1 MQPGN
6 PRLSLSSRLAP
17 IVSLSN
23 NWISRIGVVLVT
35 TAGILWLLL
44 LPTYLKGHSS
54 DPYMGI
60 LQFLLLPG
68 VFFLGLFLIP
78 VGIWRRRKK
87 GEPTGLP
94 PLTWQS
100 PDLRKLIG
108 FVAAATVI
116 NLIIGSQLTYRGVE
130 YMESVQFCGQAC
142 HSVMK
147 PEFTAYQSSPH
158 SRVAC
163 VQCHIGPGAGWF
175 VKSKLSGTWQVISV
189 NLNLYPR
196 PIPTPLENLRPAR
209 ETCEQCHWP
218 DKYGGNR
225 LRVIN
230 SFDDDGNETK
240 TVLLMHIG
248 GGDGPLRGIHGAHV
262 GQGIKIRYKYA
273 ERTRQTIPWVEYSR
287 NGEAREFT
295 HKDAKPDDLAKM
307 EVREM
312 DCLDCHTRPSHS
324 YDMPN
329 RAIDR
334 AMTSGLIPST
344 LPKAKKY
351 AMDVLQ
357 KEYATTAEAE
367 AQIPT
372 QFAALYQKEQPGVFA
387 SRRGDIDNASKA
399 VLAAFGRNVFPEMK
413 IKWGTYPNNIGHT
426 DFTGCFRCHDE
437 EHKTKDGAAITQDC
451 NACHSLLA
459 MDEKDPKVLED
470 LGLVTAAPQP
480 EKKDDKKPTKKT
492 AAQPNKKSEIAALVH

>member
-1 MQPGN
+1 MQTGN
-6 PRLSLSSRLAP
+6 QDQGWRARLAP
-17 IVSLSN
+17 AVSLSN

-35 TAGILWLLL
+35 TAGILWVFL

-60 LQFLLLPG
+60 LQFLVLPG
-68 VFFLGLFLIP
+68 IFFLGLALIP
-78 VGIWRRRKK
+78 LGIWLRRKR

-100 PDLRKLIG
+100 PDLRKLAG
-108 FVAAATVI
+108 FVAVATVL
-116 NLIIGSQLTYRGVE
+116 NLVIGSQLTYRGIE

-147 PEFTAYQSSPH
+147 PEFTAYQNSPH

-175 VKSKLSGTWQVISV
+175 VKSKLSGSWQVISV

-225 LRVIN
+225 LRVI
-230 SFDDDGNETK
+230 STYDDDGAPAK

-248 GGDGPLRGIHGAHV
+248 GGDGTLRGIHGSHV
-262 GQGIKIRYKYA
+262 GQGIRIRYKHA
-273 ERTRQTIPWVEYSR
+273 EKTRQTIPWVEYSR
-287 NGEAREFT
+287 DGQVKEFT

-307 EVREM
+307 EEREM

-324 YDMPN
+324 FDMPN
-329 RAIDR
+329 RAVDR
-334 AMTSGLIPST
+334 AMTAGLIPAT

-351 AMDVLQ
+351 AMEVLQ
-357 KEYATTAEAE
+357 KEYASTADAE
-367 AQIPT
+367 AQIPV
-372 QFAALYQKEQPGVFA
+372 QFAAYYQRLHPDVYEARKSE
-387 SRRGDIDNASKA
+387 IDRAAKA
-399 VLAAFGRNVFPEMK
+399 VLAAFERNVFPEMR

-437 EHKTKDGAAITQDC
+437 EHKTKDGGAITQDC
-451 NACHSLLA
+451 NTCHSLLA
-459 MDEKDPKVLED
+459 MEEKDPKILED
-470 LGLVTAAPQP
+470 LGLTPPAPEP
-480 EKKDDKKPTKKT
+480 AKDETKPSKKASAPR
-492 AAQPNKKSEIAALVH
+492 KSAGTDAVMQ